1 MSARQDVKAEL
12 TSLLETALVGVGLP
26 VQAVYGYKTP
36 DFDGQ
41 SPVVVVDVVGSA
53 HSAPSTYGGWP
64 AVVNVN
70 LYVFALYTETGTSYT
85 NEDAEEQLADIEE
98 RISTVVRAN
107 QTADSWSEASY
118 RGDTIVGTMTLGGN
132 TYRFEEIPLA
142 LQVA

>member
-26 VQAVYGYKTP
+26 VQAVYGYKAG
-36 DFDGQ
+36 DFGGQ

-53 HSAPSTYGGWP
+53 HPAPDTYGGWP
-64 AVVNVN
+64 SAVNVN
-70 LYVFALYTETGTSYT
+70 LYVFALYAEADTSYT

-107 QTADSWSEASY
+107 RTTDTWRDASY

-142 LQVA
+142 LRVA